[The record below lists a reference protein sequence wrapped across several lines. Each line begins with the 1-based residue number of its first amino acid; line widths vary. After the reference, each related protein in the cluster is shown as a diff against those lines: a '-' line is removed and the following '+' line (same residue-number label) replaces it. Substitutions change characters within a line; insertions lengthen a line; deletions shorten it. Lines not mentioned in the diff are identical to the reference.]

1 MLKKAKKIIDKNIKI
16 FYENGGNE
24 KEILGIEPSAILGFK
39 DDYPY
44 LCSLELKEKAI
55 SIAKNAMMIEEFI
68 STEIENGNISNQDF
82 NEYEGEILVHGHCQQ
97 KAIIST
103 QPTINALK
111 IVPKAKIIE
120 IPSGC
125 CGMAGS
131 FGYEK
136 EHYDISMKIGELVLF
151 PTIREHS
158 KAIILAPG
166 TSCRQQIKEGTNRI
180 AMHPVQ
186 FLYMQLKK

>member
-16 FYENGGNE
+16 LYENGGYE

-39 DDYPY
+39 DEYPY
-44 LCSLELKEKAI
+44 LCSLELKEKAN

-68 STEIENGNISNQDF
+68 SKEIEEGKISSQDF
-82 NEYEGEILVHGHCQQ
+82 VEYEGELLVHGHCQQ

-111 IVPKAKIIE
+111 IVPKTKIIE

-136 EHYDISMKIGELVLF
+136 EHYEVSMKIGELVLF
-151 PTIREHS
+151 PTIREHPG
-158 KAIILAPG
+158 AIILAPG
-166 TSCRQQIKEGTNRI
+166 TSCRQQIKEGTQRI
-180 AMHPVQ
+180 AMHPLQ
-186 FLYMQLKK
+186 FLYRQFKK